1 MKMHIGTVACL
12 VFVLHAQFGE
22 SQEQSPP
29 LAQDL
34 SGKWEGSPPL
44 GGRLEI
50 DMKVS
55 PSGEIEGKG
64 LIRGGGS
71 KAAYPHISGEVKGQ
85 KVFIRT
91 VFPIDQ
97 TTVIYR
103 CVWKER
109 DTLECVAG
117 NGFRSTF
124 KRQ

>member
-12 VFVLHAQFGE
+12 VFVLHVQFGE

-55 PSGEIEGKG
+55 PSGEIGINSGRRIKG
-64 LIRGGGS
+64 S
-71 KAAYPHISGEVKGQ
+71 ISADIG
-85 KVFIRT
+85 
-91 VFPIDQ
+91 
-97 TTVIYR
+97 
-103 CVWKER
+103 
-109 DTLECVAG
+109 
-117 NGFRSTF
+117 
-124 KRQ
+124 